1 MILLTIVLDNDKS
14 KIIIPDGKDAAS
26 VVYKLNEREEN
37 DLHNDKNKKQ
47 VLSEYRDKL
56 IGDSSVYCELNLDDY
71 SDLNICKLF
80 LDMFLS
86 LDNVM
91 IKFGDKFKNQLNDG
105 EDGSQ
110 SERVKLI
117 AIALKKGLLNEFK
130 NKRFLLKWN
139 LFKST

>member
-1 MILLTIVLDNDKS
+1 MILLTIVLDKKKT

-26 VVYKLNEREEN
+26 VVYKFNEREEN

-47 VLSEYRDKL
+47 VLSEYREKL
-56 IGDSSVYCELNLDDY
+56 IGDSSVYCELNLDYY

>member
-130 NKRFLLKWN
+130 NKRFLLK
-139 LFKST
+139 

>member
-26 VVYKLNEREEN
+26 VVNKLNEREEN